1 MPRNARSQLDEPDS
15 LRQHPRRL
23 PPQPLSMTA
32 VSHRPIAA
40 ATISSRVTRTP
51 TAVETATIPPSLISA
66 FNSSTGISNN
76 SATVF
81 SGK

>member
-1 MPRNARSQLDEPDS
+1 
-15 LRQHPRRL
+15 
-23 PPQPLSMTA
+23 MTA
-32 VSHRPIAA
+32 TSHRPIAA

-66 FNSSTGISNN
+66 FNSSTDISNN

-81 SGK
+81 SGKCGRGERKMWRMRVRVLASMIHLLGLI